1 MTAQDYQQLD
11 YAYGR
16 ARERIEELN
25 LALNEREGQVSI
37 LTDLVITH
45 EAEIRKLQAH
55 ATALAAI
62 VTEHEATIQKLSFER
77 DAQASERQML
87 AAKLDA
93 VPVKEIRSAYLS
105 AYYDGSD
112 VLEVRDWLIEQ
123 GVELP

>member
-11 YAYGR
+11 YAFGK
-16 ARERIEELN
+16 ARERIEELQ

-55 ATALAAI
+55 ATTLAAI

-93 VPVKEIRSAYLS
+93 VPLQAIAKVFNAADNDGYYNDDVAEWLMENGVKL
-105 AYYDGSD
+105 
-112 VLEVRDWLIEQ
+112 
-123 GVELP
+123 